1 MKKII
6 ALIMAVVILTVMCSC
21 GGGNPA
27 QTTDTTTTETTSP
40 VDKNIKI
47 EGGELKACIGQADE
61 NGVYTVPSN
70 ISTIGEMCFGGH
82 DAEKDNYSRKRGNDR
97 ICRIYRLY
105 FS

>member
-47 EGGELKACIGQADE
+47 EDGELKACIGQADE
-61 NGVYTVPSN
+61 NGVYTIPSN
-70 ISTIGEMCFGGH
+70 ISTIGEMCFGG
-82 DAEKDNYSRKRGNDR
+82 DTTLKKIIIPASVK
-97 ICRIYRLY
+97 
-105 FS
+105 